1 VLEVV
6 LDFGFQNV
14 HHEGDD
20 PEDNVDDRVDEE
32 VAELAAHAVVRAYDL
47 RFGVRVLGPGRG

>member
-1 VLEVV
+1 
-6 LDFGFQNV
+6 V

-47 RFGVRVLGPGRG
+47 RFGIRVLGPGRG